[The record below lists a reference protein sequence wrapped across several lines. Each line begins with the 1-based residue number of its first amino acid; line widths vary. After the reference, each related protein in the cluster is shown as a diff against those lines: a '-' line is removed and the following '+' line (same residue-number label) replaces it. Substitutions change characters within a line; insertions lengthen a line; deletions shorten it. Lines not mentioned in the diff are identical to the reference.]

1 MDAAAPTA
9 PAADSIPAAAVDATT
24 TTTAA
29 LLVSNH
35 NDEQSN
41 SSSTTNESTTTKTT
55 TNNSATTSSSQHQQQ
70 QSLFKPYPI
79 SETTDEIVER
89 RRLSESASVI
99 MGFVSSAATS
109 PSFDRS
115 DCDQHSMLE
124 VTVDGLSS
132 SQHHTTAA
140 PATEEFD
147 FVLSAEEEGSLVNE
161 VESVYHTTT
170 QSRGGFCWDTPITI
184 VDNTVRTTTLLPQHQ
199 QDELMSSSLDVP
211 FSVSYSKSMT
221 QHQEEEEHPDET
233 FPIRSTDMDW

>member
-9 PAADSIPAAAVDATT
+9 TPAAAVDDNTATP
-24 TTTAA
+24 AA

-55 TNNSATTSSSQHQQQ
+55 TNNSATTSSQHQQQ

-115 DCDQHSMLE
+115 DCDQHSMME

-132 SQHHTTAA
+132 SQHHTTTA

-161 VESVYHTTT
+161 VESVYNTTT

>member
-9 PAADSIPAAAVDATT
+9 TPAAAVDDNTATP
-24 TTTAA
+24 AA

-55 TNNSATTSSSQHQQQ
+55 TNNSATTSSQHQQQ

-115 DCDQHSMLE
+115 DCDQHSMME

-132 SQHHTTAA
+132 SQHHNTNHAA
-140 PATEEFD
+140 EEFD

-170 QSRGGFCWDTPITI
+170 NSRGGFCWDTPITI
-184 VDNTVRTTTLLPQHQ
+184 VDTVRTTLLQQHQ